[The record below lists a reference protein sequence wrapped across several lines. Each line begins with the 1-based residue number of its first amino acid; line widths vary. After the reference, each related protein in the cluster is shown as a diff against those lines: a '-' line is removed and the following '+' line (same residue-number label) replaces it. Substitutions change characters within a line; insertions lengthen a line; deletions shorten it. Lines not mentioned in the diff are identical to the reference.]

1 MTSGVSWDVHGF
13 VGCRLGALAGWR
25 WRGVVVETN
34 AGCNC
39 RGRDECSTRLNCLP
53 SNCSVT
59 PLALVTR
66 SLGLSV
72 AHKSCPVPSCTCMQR
87 SETIKERQYLAV
99 PRSDLQ
105 LPCAARAAVPCRACG
120 AVQPILLI
128 LLIPGFWSTV

>member
-87 SETIKERQYLAV
+87 SERSKNASTSLYLAATYNCPA
-99 PRSDLQ
+99 PRA
-105 LPCAARAAVPCRACG
+105 PPYRAVRAG
-120 AVQPILLI
+120 PSNL
-128 LLIPGFWSTV
+128 SS